1 MKRLKIAVV
10 GGCGHVGLP
19 LSIALA
25 PHHDVLIYD
34 TNAASVDMVLAG
46 NMPFMDAGCEEG
58 LRQALESGLH
68 ASTDPKG
75 LEGCDA
81 LIIVIGT
88 PVDEHLNPS
97 FGLLDKVITGLTP
110 YLRNGQTLVLRS
122 TVFPGITERVRQ
134 QLIAAGL
141 SIEVTFCP
149 ERVAQGKALEE
160 IRTLPQIISAFTP
173 EGLAAARAL
182 FAPIG
187 AELIELA
194 PLEAELSKLFN
205 NVYRYVSF
213 AVANQFFMLATQY
226 DLDFSRIL
234 HAVRH
239 HYPRGAHLP
248 GPGLAAGPCLFK
260 DTMQLSAF
268 NNNAFFLGH
277 SAMLINEGLP
287 QFIVTQ
293 MKQRWPDL
301 AAKTIGLLGMAFK
314 GDSDDARES
323 LSYKLK
329 KILSLNTRRV
339 LSTDPFVRDAD
350 LAEEQMVLDEAD
362 IFVIGA
368 PHSRYRTLNFKG
380 RPVVDMWNLLGKGNR
395 I

>member
-25 PHHDVLIYD
+25 PHHEVLIYD

-46 NMPFMDAGCEEG
+46 QMPFMDAGCEEG
-58 LRQALESGLH
+58 LRQALQGGLR
-68 ASTDPKG
+68 ASTDPTG
-75 LEGCDA
+75 LESCDQ

-97 FGLLDKVITGLTP
+97 FGLFDKVISDLTQH
-110 YLRNGQTLVLRS
+110 LRSGQTLVLRS
-122 TVFPGITERVRQ
+122 TVFPGTTERVRQ
-134 QLIAAGL
+134 QLKAAGL

-173 EGLAAARAL
+173 EGFAAARDL

-213 AVANQFFMLATQY
+213 AVANQFYMLATQY
-226 DLDFSRIL
+226 NLDFYRIL
-234 HAVRH
+234 HALRH
-239 HYPRGAHLP
+239 HYPRGSHLP

-268 NNNAFFLGH
+268 NNNSFFLGH

-287 QFIVTQ
+287 QFIVMQ

-301 AAKTIGLLGMAFK
+301 ASKTVGLLGMAFK

-329 KILSLNTRRV
+329 KILSLNTKRV

-350 LAEEQMVLDEAD
+350 LVDENLAMDKSD

-368 PHSRYRTLNFKG
+368 PHSRYKTLDFTG
-380 RPVVDMWNLLGKGNR
+380 RPVVDMWNLLGKGSQ